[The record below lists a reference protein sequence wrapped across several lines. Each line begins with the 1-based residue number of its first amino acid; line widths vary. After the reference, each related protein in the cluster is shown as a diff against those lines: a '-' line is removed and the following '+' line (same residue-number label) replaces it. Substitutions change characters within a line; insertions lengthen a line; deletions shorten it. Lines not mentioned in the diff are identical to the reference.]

1 MEELHFLSDEEKI
14 KRLDKAL
21 DKAIEIISDSKE
33 TLAETIDCPMGHPSC
48 GECVYPDKW
57 KTCDPLEDGYDCWRW
72 YLTH

>member
-14 KRLDKAL
+14 KLLDKAL
-21 DKAIEIISDSKE
+21 DKAIEFLSDSS
-33 TLAETIDCPMGHPSC
+33 DCPMGSYFC